1 MWGWNNMYH
10 RNFFN
15 MNHHQSSMGKSVR
28 KSARTYFDQMT
39 NEEVDSA
46 IREMKILEGKILD
59 SLEVIVEKYVRE
71 NSKKDI
77 RRSAKLGWHLY
88 RL

>member
-10 RNFFN
+10 PRFLNVDR
-15 MNHHQSSMGKSVR
+15 HQPSMGKSEK
-28 KSARTYFDQMT
+28 KSARTHFDQMT

-46 IREMKILEGKILD
+46 IREMKIFEGKILA
-59 SLEVIVEKYVRE
+59 SLEVIAEKYVGE
-71 NSKKDI
+71 NSNKDI